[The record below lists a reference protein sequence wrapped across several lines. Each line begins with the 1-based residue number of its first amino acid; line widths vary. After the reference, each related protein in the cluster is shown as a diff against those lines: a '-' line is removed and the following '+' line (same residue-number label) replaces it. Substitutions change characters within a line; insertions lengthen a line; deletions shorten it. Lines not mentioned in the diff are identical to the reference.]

1 MIHWAICIPSTCQPD
16 DAEIIMSGLLD
27 LFVDFGEL
35 QVEIK
40 EKNCYFEVDSGFSS
54 GQLIYG

>member
-1 MIHWAICIPSTCQPD
+1 
-16 DAEIIMSGLLD
+16 MSGLLD

-40 EKNCYFEVDSGFSS
+40 EKDCYFEVDLGFST